1 MTHHNDKTE
10 ANNNAEGNYE
20 VRVDV
25 EWKIVVEH
33 ERKALKMTEY

>member
-10 ANNNAEGNYE
+10 ANNNAERNYE

-25 EWKIVVEH
+25 EWEIVVEH
-33 ERKALKMTEY
+33 ERKTLKVMEN